1 MSQQHHESAQIRVLR
16 IITRLNIGGPAI
28 QAISLSRRLPSKG
41 FPTTLVHGRLGPGE
55 GDMQTLL
62 CTDGLGAVLMPA
74 LRRDVDPLSDLRAFW
89 QMLKLLRQLRPNIV
103 HTHMAKAGAIGR
115 QATIA
120 YNALWARDRPAKLVH
135 TYHGHVLE
143 GYFSVPKTAVFLTAE
158 RLLAR
163 RTDALVAVSRRIR
176 DELLDTYRIGQA
188 DRFQVV
194 PLGFDLSSLASI
206 DDAARRQAREELE
219 LPPHAKIITWVG
231 RLTAIK
237 QPEIYLQAAELIAQR
252 FPQAIFLVVGDGELR
267 SQAESTAH
275 RMQIASRVRFLG
287 WRGDLARIY
296 GAADLL
302 MLTSRNEGTPVALIE
317 AMAAGLP
324 SVSPDVGGI
333 RDVVTDP
340 GLGIVVQNG
349 TPESLS
355 AEACALLASPDRCR
369 QIGESARRS
378 AVGRYGFARLATD
391 ITALYRD
398 LLGLA
403 PTSENR

>member
-1 MSQQHHESAQIRVLR
+1 MQLHGTITRHMSQQHHESAQIRVLR

-206 DDAARRQAREELE
+206 DDAARRSPKFSR
-219 LPPHAKIITWVG
+219 VG
-231 RLTAIK
+231 RLDPGSLRTA
-237 QPEIYLQAAELIAQR
+237 
-252 FPQAIFLVVGDGELR
+252 
-267 SQAESTAH
+267 
-275 RMQIASRVRFLG
+275 
-287 WRGDLARIY
+287 GDLHAVADAQDRNAQVEEFGVGLGCSLGVDAGRSTREDQSPWVDLADSLGREIVSHQPAKDVLFADSP
-296 GAADLL
+296 GDQLGRLRTEVENQDLVMFERLCFAAI
-302 MLTSRNEGTPVALIE
+302 VACRGRDRL
-317 AMAAGLP
+317 
-324 SVSPDVGGI
+324 VSGGQIVG
-333 RDVVTDP
+333 
-340 GLGIVVQNG
+340 GLGIGVHG
-349 TPESLS
+349 
-355 AEACALLASPDRCR
+355 
-369 QIGESARRS
+369 RRS
-378 AVGRYGFARLATD
+378 ERPLSGKQAF
-391 ITALYRD
+391 
-398 LLGLA
+398 
-403 PTSENR
+403 